1 MIWMVAI
8 DPGAS
13 GGIASITINGMV
25 DAVKMPETEG
35 DVLGKLKSLRT
46 YHDVIVIEQVGGYVG
61 GAGSPGSA
69 MFNFGRGFGFI
80 LGVAMTL
87 GYRIEMVR
95 PQAWQKALSL
105 GNSKGM
111 ASKTEWKNKLKAEA
125 QRRFPNL
132 SVTLSTADALLI
144 LEYGRH
150 HIVRVAET
158 GSGSVITK
166 PSEK

>member
-1 MIWMVAI
+1 MIAI

-13 GGIASITINGMV
+13 GGIATRTVNGLE
-25 DAVKMPETEG
+25 DAMKIPQTEG
-35 DVLGKLKSLRT
+35 DILSTLKNLRT
-46 YHDVIVIEQVGGYVG
+46 YHDTILIEQVGGYVG

-80 LGVAMTL
+80 LGVAMSL
-87 GYRIEMVR
+87 GYKIIMVR

-111 ASKTEWKNKLKAEA
+111 SKTEWKNKLKAEA
-125 QRRFPNL
+125 QRRFPKL

-144 LEYGRH
+144 LEYGRLEA
-150 HIVRVAET
+150 VRMAEGGG
-158 GSGSVITK
+158 GSPDGES
-166 PSEK
+166 SQE

>member
-1 MIWMVAI
+1 MIAI

-13 GGIASITINGMV
+13 GGIASVTINGMV
-25 DAVKMPETEG
+25 DATKMPETEG
-35 DVLGKLKSLRT
+35 DVLNRLKNLRT
-46 YHDVIVIEQVGGYVG
+46 YHDTLVLEQVGGYVG

-69 MFNFGRGFGFI
+69 MFNFGRNFGFL

-87 GYRIEMVR
+87 GYRIIMVR

-111 ASKTEWKNKLKAEA
+111 SKTEWKNKLKAEA
-125 QRRFPNL
+125 QRRFPKL

-144 LEYGRH
+144 LEYGRLET
-150 HIVRVAET
+150 VRLAED
-158 GSGSVITK
+158 GGASLDGQ
-166 PSEK
+166 PSQE